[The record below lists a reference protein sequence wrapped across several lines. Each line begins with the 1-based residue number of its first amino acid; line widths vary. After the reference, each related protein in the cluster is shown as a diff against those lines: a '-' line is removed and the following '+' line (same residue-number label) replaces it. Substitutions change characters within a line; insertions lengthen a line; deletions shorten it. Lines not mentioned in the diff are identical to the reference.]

1 MADRK
6 DNTRLYT
13 LLGVEKTATQEEVK
27 AAFQRKAQEYHPF
40 VGGDPKTFEEI

>member
-27 AAFQRKAQEYHPF
+27 AAFQRKAQENHPF
-40 VGGDPKTFEEI
+40 VGGDPKTYEEI